1 MLELKTSNGLTVFF
15 QLTRCLSLVTV
26 RIVCAISN
34 RYFPAL
40 GRTVNEDDDIQLARE
55 MQQKY
60 YNFVLFLPIKKKIQH
75 TSNCN

>member
-1 MLELKTSNGLTVFF
+1 MLEFKTSNGLTEFF

-26 RIVCAISN
+26 RLVCVISN